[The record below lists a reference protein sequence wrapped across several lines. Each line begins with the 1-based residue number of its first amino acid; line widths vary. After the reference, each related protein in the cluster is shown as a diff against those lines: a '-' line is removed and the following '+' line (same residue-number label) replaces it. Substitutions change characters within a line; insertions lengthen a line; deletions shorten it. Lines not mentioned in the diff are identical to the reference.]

1 LGATLLGGFFRQAG
15 WSVQAEFPQSDAE
28 LVGLVSTHWFD
39 AIALT
44 LSDVF
49 TRRER
54 LAALVKTIADV
65 RAASRNPTLAV
76 IVGGRAFRTEPSRA
90 ADQVGADVHYTSAGD
105 AVADLNYWLFT
116 HRFAAADVRAPDDG
130 GTGGLRSIDLVRMIT
145 PALSRRVDRL
155 SQAAERSDP

>member
-1 LGATLLGGFFRQAG
+1 M
-15 WSVQAEFPQSDAE
+15 
-28 LVGLVSTHWFD
+28 GLVSTHWFD

-65 RAASRNPTLAV
+65 RAASKNPTLAV
-76 IVGGRAFRTEPSRA
+76 IVGGRAFRAEPSRE

-105 AVADLNYWLFT
+105 AVGDLDYWLFT
-116 HRFAAADVRAPDDG
+116 HRFATDETLDA
-130 GTGGLRSIDLVRMIT
+130 GGLRPIDLVRMIT

-155 SQAAERSDP
+155 SRSADRSAD